1 MIENETSPQN
11 FQKNLIELELENSEH
26 LNFGYF
32 HMDLMTDKQINGHTG
47 VQVVNYLNQVDNLIY
62 PLLILCLT
70 V

>member
-47 VQVVNYLNQVDNLIY
+47 VQVVNYS
-62 PLLILCLT
+62 T
-70 V
+70 